1 VLGANSG
8 REHVS
13 MLECSHMETRTIA
26 TLREVNHD
34 MLNMPSEVRVT
45 VRELSQ
51 THADS
56 IDPGL
61 SEPDVELTKGM
72 RGEQQSKSP

>member
-1 VLGANSG
+1 MLDVNSVG
-8 REHVS
+8 EHVT
-13 MLECSHMETRTIA
+13 MVEHSHMKTRTIA
-26 TLREVNHD
+26 ALCEVNHD

-61 SEPDVELTKGM
+61 SEP
-72 RGEQQSKSP
+72 GEQQSKSP

>member
-1 VLGANSG
+1 MLDANSVG
-8 REHVS
+8 EHIS
-13 MLECSHMETRTIA
+13 MVEHSHMKTRTIA
-26 TLREVNHD
+26 ALCEVNHD
-34 MLNMPSEVRVT
+34 MLNMPSEVRVA

-61 SEPDVELTKGM
+61 SEPDVELTKGV